1 MKIPALVTYQVSQC
15 RVLSIRGWLDLS
27 REIIIFLQL
36 LIKSKLKY
44 PKVLTSLELKN
55 IQLENTK
62 NHPN

>member
-1 MKIPALVTYQVSQC
+1 MKIHALVTYQVSQY

-27 REIIIFLQL
+27 REIIIFFQL

-44 PKVLTSLELKN
+44 PKVLTFLELKN